1 MTTRQKAE
9 KHQPAES
16 NIGPLSRQ
24 LAQAF
29 SRTELRGL
37 CLELNV
43 NPDEPPE
50 TTLTG
55 QCAWLIQ
62 HLQGDGRLP
71 KLLALLKRERPH
83 IDWQRPSVPTGRDMR
98 NRLNVLQN
106 IQATW
111 IEGFLHQSLAQAVAL
126 ALNLSHEPTAV
137 ARKTVTAPGQSER
150 QVEDVRE
157 AFEAYGRAL
166 LILGEPGSGKTI
178 TLLQLAETLIAEAQ
192 QDPSQPIPVILNL
205 SSWAQTR
212 KPLTEW
218 LVEEIFIQYQVA
230 RQLSREWIA
239 QNQWLYLLDGLDEV
253 VEDVRDD
260 CVAAINAFKAEHPA
274 ELVVCSRVGDYEKL
288 REKLNLGTAVR
299 LQPLSDEQINAYL
312 SQDDGQLTAVREAI
326 ATDADLNELAHT
338 PLFLSVMTLA
348 YRGLSR
354 EQIETFD
361 SMAQRYHH
369 LFATYVGEMFRR
381 RPLPAKSRYT
391 AEQARHWLTQVATGL
406 QKHGQTTFYIERLQ
420 PTWLNSPPSFFY
432 LLLVAFICG
441 AMAGALWGLIDTLE
455 TSTFRN
461 SLLNGLL
468 YSLTGGFSVA
478 LGVGI
483 SARIKNNGLRVGA
496 SGFLSWFSFAIMVVL
511 VTAVIQFVRPFQSA
525 TLPEWLV
532 LGLFRGWN
540 SLLIGCLIA
549 YKLEIENV
557 ERIVLS
563 WPARDAL
570 LQALRKGIVMGSLF
584 GLIISLSLGTI
595 ASLVYNLTV
604 QQQFPPIARV
614 LISFVWGGCF
624 GVIGLGLGGLV
635 GSLLAVLNAC
645 LQRQEIDQKLR
656 PNEGMRNTV
665 KSTFTV
671 LLLMVVPVGLLLWLA
686 TSWAGNQGVRFVFFW
701 ANLALPFAF
710 FYFGG
715 LALMQHA
722 SLRLWLWW
730 QGVLPRPLVAWLD
743 DMTTHLLL
751 LRVGGGWVFIHRAL
765 LEYFAEGKQKSG

>member
-1 MTTRQKAE
+1 M
-9 KHQPAES
+9 
-16 NIGPLSRQ
+16 
-24 LAQAF
+24 AQVL
-29 SRTELRGL
+29 SRTEFRGL
-37 CLELNV
+37 CLEMNV

-55 QCAWLIQ
+55 QCNWLI
-62 HLQGDGRLP
+62 HYLHGDGRLP

-137 ARKTVTAPGQSER
+137 ARKTLTAPGQSER
-150 QVEDVRE
+150 PVEDVRE

-192 QDPSQPIPVILNL
+192 HDPSQPIPVILNL
-205 SSWAQTR
+205 ASWAQTK
-212 KPLTEW
+212 KPLTVW

-230 RQLSREWIA
+230 RQLTRQWIG
-239 QNQWLYLLDGLDEV
+239 QNLWLYLLDGLDEV
-253 VEDVRDD
+253 AEDVRDD

-288 REKLNLGTAVR
+288 QEKLNLGTAVR
-299 LQPLSDEQINAYL
+299 LQPLSEEQIHTYL
-312 SQDDGQLTAVREAI
+312 SRDDVQLTAVREAI
-326 ATDADLNELAHT
+326 TTDADLNELSHT

-348 YRGLSR
+348 YRGFSR

-369 LFATYVGEMFRR
+369 LFSTYVDEMFRR
-381 RPLPAKSRYT
+381 RPLPPHSRYT
-391 AEQARHWLTQVATGL
+391 QEQARRWLAHVAAGL
-406 QKHGQTTFYIERLQ
+406 QRHDQTTFYIERLQ
-420 PTWLNSPPSFFY
+420 PTWLNSPTSFFY

-441 AMAGALWGLIDTLE
+441 AMAGALWGLIDALE
-455 TSTFRN
+455 TVSFRN

-478 LGVGI
+478 IGVGM
-483 SARIKNNGLRVGA
+483 SAKIKNSLLRVVA
-496 SGFLSWFSFAIMVVL
+496 SGFLSWFSFALLGVV
-511 VTAVIQFVRPFQSA
+511 VTVVIQFVRPFQSA

-549 YKLEIENV
+549 HKLEIENV

-563 WPARDAL
+563 WPARDPL
-570 LQALRKGIVMGSLF
+570 LRALRKGIVMGSLF
-584 GLIISLSLGTI
+584 GLTISLSLGLI
-595 ASLVYNLTV
+595 ASLIYNLTV
-604 QQQFPPIARV
+604 QQQFPPIV
-614 LISFVWGGCF
+614 GVFVSFVWAGCF
-624 GVIGLGLGGLV
+624 GVIGMGLGGLV
-635 GSLLAVLNAC
+635 GGLLAVLNAC

-656 PNEGMRNTV
+656 PNEGMRNTL

-671 LLLMVVPVGLLLWLA
+671 LLLMVVPMGLLLWLA

-701 ANLALPFAF
+701 AYLVLPFAF

-715 LALMQHA
+715 LALIQHG
-722 SLRLWLWW
+722 SLRFWLWW
-730 QGVLPRPLVAWLD
+730 QGALPHPLVVWLD

-751 LRVGGGWVFIHRAL
+751 RRVGGGWVFIHRAL
-765 LEYFAEGKQKSG
+765 LEYFAGQTIAPPK